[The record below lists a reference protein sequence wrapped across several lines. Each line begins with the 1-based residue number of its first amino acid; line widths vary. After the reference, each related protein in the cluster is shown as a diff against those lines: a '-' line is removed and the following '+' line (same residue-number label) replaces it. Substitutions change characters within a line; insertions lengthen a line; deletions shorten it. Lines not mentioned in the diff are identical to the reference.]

1 MHQDPFKTM
10 DFPGGALSWGTNH
23 YVVRLE
29 RDFTFLSSA
38 PLGQGYVDARWIIS
52 QQVGVDAAL
61 PHPEL
66 CLLESAEK
74 QGIPT
79 GEAIIGLLTAV
90 SHRDLQICT
99 EGESEV
105 TVTTLATVGVD
116 HGSSPLEKR
125 VSAFGSGV
133 ARAMTQPLPPGTIN
147 IVTLID
153 ADLSPG
159 ALVRAS
165 TVATEGK
172 TLALVEAGQRTRQG
186 YVATGTPTDVTVVG
200 HSGRGVHFEYAGS
213 ATLVGALVAHTAH
226 HCVKEGLA
234 AYNRRK
240 QRE

>member
-10 DFPGGALSWGTNH
+10 DFPGADLSWGAKH

-29 RDFTFLSSA
+29 REFTFLSSA
-38 PLGQGYVDARWIIS
+38 PLGQGYVEACWIIS
-52 QQVGVDAAL
+52 QQVGADADL
-61 PHPEL
+61 PHPET
-66 CLLESAEK
+66 CLLESAGK
-74 QGIPT
+74 HGIPT
-79 GEAIIGLLTAV
+79 GQVFIGLLTAV
-90 SHRDLQICT
+90 SHRDLQVRT
-99 EGESEV
+99 VGESGV

-133 ARAMTQPLPPGTIN
+133 APAMTPPLPPGTIN

-153 ADLSPG
+153 ADLSLG

-165 TVATEGK
+165 TVATEAK
-172 TLALVEAGQRTRQG
+172 TLALIEAGQRTRQG

-200 HSGRGVHFEYAGS
+200 HSRQGAHFEYAGS
-213 ATLVGALVAHTAH
+213 ATLVGALVAHTAY

-234 AYNRRK
+234 AYNLRR
-240 QRE
+240 QRD